1 MKCDRP
7 NNHGKTSKAPRRAFD
22 KERLDMEL
30 KVCGEFGLK
39 NKRELWRINLTL
51 SKVRKAARIL
61 LKLDAK
67 NPKRI
72 FEGAAL
78 LRRLTRLGLLQHEEQ
93 KLDYV
98 LNLQAP
104 DLLKTRLQTSVHN
117 IGLAKSIHHARVI
130 VHHGHVTVN
139 SRKVTIPSFKVFEN
153 SSKFIEFNTNSPMH
167 QSGGKPG
174 RVAKRSKKKPS
185 GDDD

>member
-1 MKCDRP
+1 MKSDRP
-7 NNHGKTSKAPRRAFD
+7 NNHGKTFKSPRRPFD

-30 KVCGEFGLK
+30 QMCGKFGLK
-39 NKRELWRINLTL
+39 NKRELWRVQLTL
-51 SKVRKAARIL
+51 SKIRKAARL
-61 LKLDAK
+61 LLTLDQK
-67 NPKRI
+67 DPRRI
-72 FEGAAL
+72 FEGQAL

-93 KLDYV
+93 KLDYI
-98 LNLQAP
+98 LQLQNE
-104 DLLKTRLQTSVHN
+104 DLLKTRLQTNVHN

-139 SRKVTIPSFKVFEN
+139 SRKVTVPSFKVFEN

-174 RVAKRSKKKPS
+174 RVAKRSAKNNKG
-185 GDDD
+185 GDE